1 MHPRYCGYV
10 LPSNLQDGRPLRGP
24 GGGRSFSHPPG
35 GSSRDPSERR
45 ERIGTGL
52 GKAAELRTEGTGL
65 KRTHPDPVD

>member
-10 LPSNLQDGRPLRGP
+10 LPSNLQDGRPLRGI
-24 GGGRSFSHPPG
+24 RSLSHPPG

-65 KRTHPDPVD
+65 RRTHPDHVD